1 MAEERSTEARGA
13 GRTRPDAEPPHL
25 LVVDD
30 DSRLRALLQ
39 RFLTEQGFRV
49 TIAADAAA
57 ARRALMAVAFDL
69 VVLDIMMPGESGLE
83 LAESLRREGQEVPIL
98 MLTARGTPDDRIAG
112 LEVGVDDYL
121 GKPFDP
127 RELALRI
134 RTILRRA
141 APPAPAEVTAGP
153 VQLGVLRFDPQRA
166 ELRGP
171 DGVVRLTGG
180 ETALL
185 MALAQR
191 PNEVLS
197 REEIAT
203 ALGTPEAGE
212 RAIDVQVTRLRRKVE
227 PDPREPRFVQTV
239 RHRGYVLRPGV

>member
-1 MAEERSTEARGA
+1 MTM
-13 GRTRPDAEPPHL
+13 DAPHL

-30 DSRLRALLQ
+30 DARLRALLQ
-39 RFLTEQGFRV
+39 RFLAEQGFRI
-49 TIAADAAA
+49 TAAADASA
-57 ARRALMAVAFDL
+57 ARHALASVSFDL
-69 VVLDIMMPGESGLE
+69 MVLDVMMPGESGLE
-83 LAESLRREGQEVPIL
+83 LTESLRREGQDVPIL
-98 MLTARGTPDDRIAG
+98 MLTARGAPDDRVTG
-112 LEVGVDDYL
+112 FEHGVDDYL
-121 GKPFDP
+121 AKPFDP

-141 APPAPAEVTAGP
+141 APPPMVEPSIGP
-153 VQLGVLRFDPQRA
+153 VQLGIRWFDPQRA

-171 DGVVRLTGG
+171 EGVVRLTGG
-180 ETALL
+180 EQALL

-197 REEIAT
+197 REDIGV

-239 RHRGYVLRPGV
+239 RHRGYVLRPGP